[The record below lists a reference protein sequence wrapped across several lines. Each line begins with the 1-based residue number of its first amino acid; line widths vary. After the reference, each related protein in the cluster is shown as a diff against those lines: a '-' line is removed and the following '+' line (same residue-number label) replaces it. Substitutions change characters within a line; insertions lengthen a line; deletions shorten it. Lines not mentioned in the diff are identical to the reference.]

1 MSSRTSATNEL
12 RRRLG
17 RRLDQQLAALRARDP
32 GFQEHV
38 RREARR
44 RALQSLGLAEL
55 QAEWDALA
63 TQRQELARRRRR
75 LRRALGAAVQR
86 VPPAAAANQ
95 AADRPEDEVRRAL
108 RQRQVLHEREVLA
121 EDERGQEILRL
132 EREKEHLGEAVW
144 LATAPPPLQRLW
156 QQGLA
161 LLGAE
166 ATALEQ
172 AALVVATEQAG
183 LQRSNEAEQ
192 RRYDVRAS
200 VVDEAGGSD
209 GAYDL
214 IADRVTAEEIAQRL
228 TAVLSGTWGLTHQ
241 QGKCR
246 LDLHI
251 GEAGMGDDLPL

>member
-1 MSSRTSATNEL
+1 MSSRTSATNAL

-17 RRLDQQLAALRARDP
+17 RRLDQKIAALRARDP

-55 QAEWDALA
+55 QAEWDALT

-86 VPPAAAANQ
+86 LPSATAANQ
-95 AADRPEDEVRRAL
+95 AADLLEDEVRRAL
-108 RQRQVLHEREVLA
+108 RKRQVLHEREVLA

-132 EREKEHLGEAVW
+132 EREKAHLGEAVW

-172 AALVVATEQAG
+172 AALVATEQAG
-183 LQRSNEAEQ
+183 LRRSNEAEQ

-214 IADRVTAEEIAQRL
+214 IADGITAEEIAQRL
-228 TAVLSGTWGLTHQ
+228 TAVLSSTWGLTHQ

>member
-17 RRLDQQLAALRARDP
+17 RRLDQQIAALRARDP

-86 VPPAAAANQ
+86 LPSATAANQ
-95 AADRPEDEVRRAL
+95 AADLLEDEVRRAL
-108 RQRQVLHEREVLA
+108 RKRQVLHEREVLA

-132 EREKEHLGEAVW
+132 EREKAHLGEAVW

-172 AALVVATEQAG
+172 AALVATEQAG
-183 LQRSNEAEQ
+183 LRRSNEAEQ

-214 IADRVTAEEIAQRL
+214 IADGITAEEIAQRL

-251 GEAGMGDDLPL
+251 GDAGMGDDLPL

>member
-1 MSSRTSATNEL
+1 M
-12 RRRLG
+12 
-17 RRLDQQLAALRARDP
+17 
-32 GFQEHV
+32 
-38 RREARR
+38 
-44 RALQSLGLAEL
+44 
-55 QAEWDALA
+55 
-63 TQRQELARRRRR
+63 
-75 LRRALGAAVQR
+75 
-86 VPPAAAANQ
+86 
-95 AADRPEDEVRRAL
+95 
-108 RQRQVLHEREVLA
+108 
-121 EDERGQEILRL
+121 
-132 EREKEHLGEAVW
+132 
-144 LATAPPPLQRLW
+144 QRLW

-172 AALVVATEQAG
+172 VALVATVQAG
-183 LQRSNEAEQ
+183 LRRSNEAEQ

-214 IADRVTAEEIAQRL
+214 IADGVTAEEIGQRL
-228 TAVLSGTWGLTHQ
+228 TAVLNSTWGLTHQ

>member
-17 RRLDQQLAALRARDP
+17 RRLDQQIAALRARDP

-38 RREARR
+38 RREARQ
-44 RALQSLGLAEL
+44 RALQSLGLVEL

-86 VPPAAAANQ
+86 VPPAAAAKQ

-132 EREKEHLGEAVW
+132 EREKAHLGEAVW

-172 AALVVATEQAG
+172 AALVATEQAG
-183 LQRSNEAEQ
+183 LRRSNEAEQ
-192 RRYDVRAS
+192 RRYDIRAS

-214 IADRVTAEEIAQRL
+214 IADGITAEEILRYHA
-228 TAVLSGTWGLTHQ
+228 GL
-241 QGKCR
+241 GS
-246 LDLHI
+246 
-251 GEAGMGDDLPL
+251 A

>member
-17 RRLDQQLAALRARDP
+17 RRLDQQIAALRARDP

-38 RREARR
+38 RREARQ

-86 VPPAAAANQ
+86 VPPAAAAKQ

-172 AALVVATEQAG
+172 VALVATEQAG
-183 LQRSNEAEQ
+183 LRRSNEAEQ

-214 IADRVTAEEIAQRL
+214 IADGITAEEIAQRL
-228 TAVLSGTWGLTHQ
+228 TAVLNSTWGLTHQ

-251 GEAGMGDDLPL
+251 GEAGTGDDLPL

>member
-63 TQRQELARRRRR
+63 TQRQELAQRRRR
-75 LRRALGAAVQR
+75 LRRALRAAVQR
-86 VPPAAAANQ
+86 VPPAAAAKQ

-108 RQRQVLHEREVLA
+108 RRRQVLYEREVLA
-121 EDERGQEILRL
+121 EDERGQEIVRL
-132 EREKEHLGEAVW
+132 EREKAHLGEAVW

-172 AALVVATEQAG
+172 VALVATEQAG
-183 LQRSNEAEQ
+183 LRRSNEAEQ

-214 IADRVTAEEIAQRL
+214 IADGVTAEEIGQRL
-228 TAVLSGTWGLTHQ
+228 TAVLNSTWGLTHQ

>member
-86 VPPAAAANQ
+86 VPPAAAAKQ

-132 EREKEHLGEAVW
+132 EREKAHLGEAVW

-172 AALVVATEQAG
+172 AALVATEQAG
-183 LQRSNEAEQ
+183 LRRSNEAEQ
-192 RRYDVRAS
+192 RRYDIRAS

-214 IADRVTAEEIAQRL
+214 IADGVTAEEIGQRL
-228 TAVLSGTWGLTHQ
+228 TAVLNSTWGLTHQ